1 MSIPTHGFPDSEF
14 ESRTYRAQKLM
25 AEANVDALL
34 LTTEPEVRY
43 FSGFHTLFWQS
54 PTRPWFIYVPREGK
68 PVAVIPEIGAELMR
82 STWIDDIRTWG
93 APNPEDDGIS
103 ELKAL
108 IESDLGSGG
117 NIGIPMGHETH
128 VRMPL
133 SDFNSLRKILD
144 KFNFIDATDIIR
156 SLRMSKSEL
165 EIEKIS
171 HICKVTSKTFAQVD
185 SLFFVGQPLQE
196 SFREFRRA
204 NLANGADDVPYLVG
218 GAGTGGYRDVISPP
232 SNQPLAEGD
241 IIMLDTG
248 SVFDGYYCDFDR
260 NFAMGSADDLA
271 KYANEILWRATEAGQ
286 QAMVPGATCK
296 SVYFAMRKV
305 IEELDVSS
313 NDVGRM
319 GHGLGMQL
327 TEWPSLAPFDETILQ
342 DGMVMTLEPSLSYGD
357 GKLMV
362 HEENLVIMDGK
373 AHYLSQRASRE
384 LPVIG

>member
-1 MSIPTHGFPDSEF
+1 MSIPAHGFPHTEF
-14 ESRTYRAQKLM
+14 EARTYRAQKLM
-25 AEANVDALL
+25 AEASVDALL

-82 STWIDDIRTWG
+82 TTWIDDIRTWG
-93 APNPEDDGIS
+93 APNPDDDGIS

-133 SDFNSLRKILD
+133 SDFNSLKMILD
-144 KFNFIDATDIIR
+144 KFNFVDATDIVR
-156 SLRMSKSEL
+156 NLRMAKSEL

-171 HICKVTSKTFAQVD
+171 HICQVTSKTFAQAD

-218 GAGTGGYRDVISPP
+218 GAGVGGYRDVISPP
-232 SNQPLAEGD
+232 TNQPLVDGD

-260 NFAMGSADDLA
+260 NFAMGSADDSA
-271 KYANEILWRATEAGQ
+271 KHANDILWRATEAGQ

-305 IEELDVSS
+305 IEELDSSS

-362 HEENLVIMDGK
+362 HEENLVIRDGQ

-384 LPVIG
+384 LPIIG